1 MGRGLR
7 CVYWLLIALGSILI
21 FAREQELEAL
31 KTVFWVGL
39 PLAAIWGCWT
49 ISRLLLAGAGSMFA
63 NARIILSAVI
73 EYPNLPNRLK
83 IAAGLAAVMVASF
96 LYFAGILAWDS
107 PSGLQNSYL
116 ATP

>member
-7 CVYWLLIALGSILI
+7 CVYRLIIALGSILI
-21 FAREQELEAL
+21 FVREQELEAL
-31 KTVFWVGL
+31 KTVFWVSL

-49 ISRLLLAGAGSMFA
+49 ISRLLFAGAGSMFA
-63 NARIILSAVI
+63 DARITLSAVI
-73 EYPNLPNRLK
+73 EHPNLPNRLK

-96 LYFAGILAWDS
+96 LYFAGMVDWDS
-107 PSGLQNSYL
+107 SSGLQNSYL